1 MTEDQERFE
10 EIIGEISEL
19 AKEALDLLPEEAQ
32 EGARAY
38 WYSHILCSLNDDHE
52 FLGGSMRHMNDS
64 LEEWKSIGSDSESIE
79 FNSQEE
85 WNDYVARNGLTEEL
99 KLDEEDWD

>member
-19 AKEALDLLPEEAQ
+19 AKEALDLLPENMQ
-32 EGARAY
+32 ENAKSY
-38 WYSHILCSLNDDHE
+38 WYSSILCSLNDDHE
-52 FLGGSMRHMNDS
+52 FMGGMMFHMNDS
-64 LEEWKSIGSDSESIE
+64 LEIWSSNINTSNYHQ

-85 WNDYVARNGLTEEL
+85 WDDYVARNGINQYEDPINYEE
-99 KLDEEDWD
+99 E

>member
-1 MTEDQERFE
+1 MKEDQERFE

-19 AKEALDLLPEEAQ
+19 AKEALDLLPEDIQ
-32 EGARAY
+32 ESAKTY

-52 FLGGSMRHMNDS
+52 FIGGSMLHMNDS
-64 LEEWKSIGSDSESIE
+64 LEEWSSNNSISIYPQ

-85 WNDYVARNGLTEEL
+85 WDDYVASNGINQYE
-99 KLDEEDWD
+99 EEDD

>member
-19 AKEALDLLPEEAQ
+19 AKEALDLLPEDIQ
-32 EGARAY
+32 ENARSY

-52 FLGGSMRHMNDS
+52 FIGGSMLHMNDS
-64 LEEWKSIGSDSESIE
+64 LEEWSSSNISTYPQ

-85 WNDYVARNGLTEEL
+85 RDDYVANNPLPNCE
-99 KLDEEDWD
+99 EEDD

>member
-19 AKEALDLLPEEAQ
+19 AKEALDLLPEDVQ
-32 EGARAY
+32 EGARSY

-52 FLGGSMRHMNDS
+52 FMGGSMLHMKDS
-64 LEEWKSIGSDSESIE
+64 LEDWSYSS
-79 FNSQEE
+79 SQEQ
-85 WNDYVARNGLTEEL
+85 NID
-99 KLDEEDWD
+99 DEDDEY